1 MQKQNNK
8 QTYQKLYGEAG
19 LIYLRAPAKIELKDN
34 GRKKKIVGSPFPT
47 HRGITAQPK
56 YGANQANIIL

>member
-19 LIYLRAPAKIELKDN
+19 LIYLRAPAKIEPKDN
-34 GRKKKIVGSPFPT
+34 GNNMKIVGSPFPK
-47 HRGITAQPK
+47 HAGITKQPK
-56 YGANQANIIL
+56 YGPNAGEYYI